1 MKMQIFI
8 EPEDVWL
15 FRDGKPFD
23 AGSDHRARS
32 LFPPYPNVMQGIIRS
47 HQIILQGIRLNDK
60 KKILDEIGTATEYG
74 NFSMRGLFIA
84 KLNSNGLTTYFP
96 VPADATPFSDTQL
109 KSAPPKK
116 PANGVLTSH
125 GDILPSLCFAS
136 GNPNKQEYGAWLDYH
151 NLLKCLRGDTVIPTS
166 EKELFQRESRF
177 GIEIEADRRRVTK
190 EGQLYQAEFIRPCPN
205 VGLYVE
211 FDGYKSKSEDEKGW
225 LDSGLL
231 RMGGEGHAGR
241 YQRVSPFELPKPGEK
256 LTHFKVYFASP
267 AFFSKGWKPEKWDD
281 FFKGDIALEAVALK
295 GYETIGGYDVASNR
309 QKAALRFVPAGS
321 VYYFSSKSGAKLK
334 KEAITDMLP
343 GNNDIAKIGFGQ
355 VIVMETKEER

>member
-32 LFPPYPNVMQGIIRS
+32 LFPPYPNVMQGVIRS

-60 KKILDEIGTATEYG
+60 KRISSEIGTSTDYK
-74 NFSMRGLFIA
+74 NFSMRGPFVA
-84 KLNSNGLTTYFP
+84 KLNDNGLTPYFP
-96 VPADATPFSDTQL
+96 APADATPFSDTQL

-116 PANGVLTSH
+116 PASDVLTSH
-125 GDILPSLCFAS
+125 TGLLPSLCFAH
-136 GNPNKQEYGAWLDYH
+136 GNPTKQEYGTWLKYKE
-151 NLLKCLRGDTVIPTS
+151 LLKCLRGDAVEPVS

-177 GIEIEADRRRVTK
+177 GIEIEANAKRVTK
-190 EGQLYQAEFIRPCPN
+190 EGQLYQTEFIRPCPN

-211 FDGYKSKSEDEKGW
+211 FDGYEDW
-225 LDSGLL
+225 PQSGLL

-241 YQRVSPFELPKPGEK
+241 YQSVGQFDLPKLGET
-256 LTHFKVYFASP
+256 LTRFKVYFASP
-267 AFFSKGWKPEKWDD
+267 AYFSKGWRPEKWDD
-281 FFKGDIALEAVALK
+281 YFEGDVTLEAAALK
-295 GYETIGGYDVASNR
+295 GYETIGGYDVANNR

-321 VYYFSSKSGAKLK
+321 VYYFSSRSGAKLK
-334 KEAITDMLP
+334 KEAITDTLP
-343 GNNDIAKIGFGQ
+343 NNNDITKIGFGQ
-355 VIVMETKEER
+355 VIVMEIK